1 KRNSGEI
8 EHARGPLP
16 PAVGPPADVAVRGD
30 EAATLVEGLLL
41 QDTVEADDLSSC
53 APERAVE
60 QRAPDPAARQV
71 RADDEKPDERVSLAI
86 ERARGGGR
94 DSPTSRPSPI
104 TSASLSCTSTPRS
117 GELILGQLGHT
128 VAVRHGGRLGAAA
141 DVELVEDARHVD
153 A

>member
-1 KRNSGEI
+1 MSGRTVRPDGEEAFAWCAEGGRVERRDCRKRNRGEI

-16 PAVGPPADVAVRGD
+16 PAVGPPADVAVHGD

-41 QDTVEADDLSSC
+41 QDTVEADDPSSC

-60 QRAPDPAARQV
+60 QRAPDPAATQV

-104 TSASLSCTSTPRS
+104 TSASLSCTSTP
-117 GELILGQLGHT
+117 GQ
-128 VAVRHGGRLGAAA
+128 AN
-141 DVELVEDARHVD
+141 
-153 A
+153 